1 MLVPLVVACA
11 LFMENM
17 DSTVIATSLPAIAQD
32 LHQDP
37 ITLKLALTS
46 YLLSLAVFIPASGW
60 AADRFGARPI
70 FRGAIVIFVLGSIL
84 CGLSTS
90 LPAFIASR
98 AVQGLGGA
106 MMVPVG
112 RLVLLRSVP
121 REELVTALAYLT
133 VPALLGPIL
142 GPPLGGF
149 ITTYFEWRW
158 IFWIN
163 VPVGILGVVLATLFI
178 PDIREKVVWPLDVKG
193 FILSGTG
200 LSCLSFGLTVA
211 GRSVVPAQITA
222 GLILGGAL
230 LVAAYVAHARRVR
243 FPIIDLGLLRIP
255 TFRASVTGGSTFRM
269 GIGALPF
276 LLPLLLQLG
285 FGLNP
290 FQSGCL
296 TFAAAAGAM
305 LMKTTAGPILRRFGF
320 KRVLVWNAVL
330 SSVFMVAYG
339 LFTPSTPELLLW
351 AALLGGGFLR
361 SLQFTSINALAYAD
375 IDAPAMS
382 RATSFASVAQQLSL
396 STGIAAGAGA
406 IELSQWWHGDALL
419 ATRDFSAAFFAVAVL
434 SASAS
439 LVFVRLPVDAGDLLR
454 GASRRNAAAAVAPS
468 GGLGDQPATLAPSA
482 DPVSPADLVP
492 SGAGSGVPRKPVART

>member
-1 MLVPLVVACA
+1 MLTPLVVACA

-17 DSTVIATSLPAIAQD
+17 DSTVIATSLPAIARD

-37 ITLKLALTS
+37 ITLKLAMTS

-60 AADRFGARPI
+60 AADRFGARLI
-70 FRGAIVIFVLGSIL
+70 FRGAIVVFTLGSIL
-84 CGLSTS
+84 CGLSSS
-90 LPAFIASR
+90 LTAFIAAR
-98 AVQGLGGA
+98 VLQGLGGA

-133 VPALLGPIL
+133 IPALIGPIV

-149 ITTYFEWRW
+149 ITTYFAWRW

-163 VPVGILGVVLATLFI
+163 VPVGILGVTLATLFI
-178 PDIREKVVWPLDVKG
+178 ADIRETDVWPLDVAG
-193 FILSGTG
+193 FLLSGLG
-200 LSCLSFGLTVA
+200 LSTLSFGLTVA
-211 GRSVVPAQITA
+211 GRAFVPTPVTLA
-222 GLILGGAL
+222 LIVGGAV
-230 LVAAYVAHARRVR
+230 LVGVYVWHARRTR
-243 FPIIDLGLLRIP
+243 FPIIDLGLLAIP
-255 TFRASVTGGSTFRM
+255 TFRASVVGGFTFRM

-276 LLPLLLQLG
+276 LLPLLFQIG

-305 LMKTTAGPILRRFGF
+305 LMKATAKPILNRFGF
-320 KRVLVWNAVL
+320 KRVLVFNAVL
-330 SSVFMVAYG
+330 SSLFMVVYG
-339 LFTPSTPELLLW
+339 LFTPTTSEILVL

-375 IDAPAMS
+375 IDAPSMS

-396 STGIAAGAGA
+396 STGVAAGAAA
-406 IELSQWWHGDALL
+406 IELSQWWHADASLS
-419 ATRDFSAAFFAVAVL
+419 TRDFSVAFFAVAAV
-434 SASAS
+434 SASAC
-439 LVFVRLPVDAGDLLR
+439 LVFARLPVDAGDLLR
-454 GASRRNAAAAVAPS
+454 GARKRDAAAAVAPS
-468 GGLGDQPATLAPSA
+468 GGLGDQPAAGLGS
-482 DPVSPADLVP
+482 
-492 SGAGSGVPRKPVART
+492 SGEVALPRNPVART

>member
-17 DSTVIATSLPAIAQD
+17 DSTVIATSLPAIAAD

-60 AADRFGARPI
+60 AADRFGARLI
-70 FRGAIVIFVLGSIL
+70 FRGAIVVFTLGSIL
-84 CGLSTS
+84 CGLSSS

-98 AVQGLGGA
+98 VIQGMGGA

-121 REELVTALAYLT
+121 KEELVTALAYLT
-133 VPALLGPIL
+133 VPALLGPIF

-149 ITTYFEWRW
+149 ITTYFAWRW

-163 VPVGILGVVLATLFI
+163 VPIGILGIVLATLFI
-178 PDIREKVVWPLDVKG
+178 GDVREEKPWPLDVTG
-193 FILSGTG
+193 FLLSGFG
-200 LSCLSFGLTVA
+200 LSSLSFGLTVL
-211 GRSVVPAQITA
+211 GRGTLPAPVVA
-222 GLILGGAL
+222 GLIAGGAAL
-230 LVAAYVAHARRVR
+230 IVVYVVHARRAA
-243 FPIIDLGLLRIP
+243 FPIIDLGLLSIP
-255 TFRASVTGGSTFRM
+255 TFRASVTGGFVFRL

-276 LLPLLLQLG
+276 LLPLLFQLG
-285 FGLNP
+285 FGLTP
-290 FQSGCL
+290 FRSGCL

-305 LMKTTAGPILRRFGF
+305 LMKTSARPILDRFGF

-330 SSVFMVAYG
+330 SSLFMVAYG
-339 LFTPSTPELLLW
+339 LFTPSTPEFVIWALL
-351 AALLGGGFLR
+351 LLGGFFR
-361 SLQFTSINALAYAD
+361 SLQFTSVNAIAYAD

-396 STGIAAGAGA
+396 STGVAAGAGA
-406 IELSQWWHGDALL
+406 IEISQWWHADARLT
-419 ATRDFSAAFFAVAVL
+419 AHDFSAAFVAVAIV
-434 SASAS
+434 SATAS
-439 LVFVRLPVDAGDLLR
+439 LIFLRLPADAGDLLR
-454 GASRRNAAAAVAPS
+454 GARKRNAAAAVAPS
-468 GGLGDQPATLAPSA
+468 GGLGDQPAAYTSA
-482 DPVSPADLVP
+482 AE
-492 SGAGSGVPRKPVART
+492 SGLPRNPIART

>member
-1 MLVPLVVACA
+1 MLTPLVVACA

-37 ITLKLALTS
+37 ITLKLAMTS

-60 AADRFGARPI
+60 AADRFGARLI
-70 FRGAIVIFVLGSIL
+70 FRGAIVVFTLGSIL
-84 CGLSTS
+84 CGLSGS
-90 LPAFIASR
+90 LTAFIAAR
-98 AVQGLGGA
+98 VLQGLGGA

-133 VPALLGPIL
+133 IPALIGPIV

-149 ITTYFEWRW
+149 ITTYFAWRW

-163 VPVGILGVVLATLFI
+163 VPIGILGVTLATLFI
-178 PDIREKVVWPLDVKG
+178 ADVRETDVWPLDVKG
-193 FILSGTG
+193 FLLSGLG
-200 LSCLSFGLTVA
+200 LSTLSFGLTVA
-211 GRSVVPAQITA
+211 GRAFVPTPVAFT
-222 GLILGGAL
+222 LIVGGAV
-230 LVAAYVAHARRVR
+230 LVVVYVHHARRTR
-243 FPIIDLGLLRIP
+243 YPIIDLGLLAIP
-255 TFRASVTGGSTFRM
+255 TFRASVVGGFTFRM

-276 LLPLLLQLG
+276 LLPLLFQIG

-305 LMKTTAGPILRRFGF
+305 LMKATAKPILERFGF
-320 KRVLVWNAVL
+320 KRVLVFNAVL
-330 SSVFMVAYG
+330 SSLFMVLYG
-339 LFTPSTPELLLW
+339 LFTPTTSEVLVL

-382 RATSFASVAQQLSL
+382 RATSFASVSQQLSL
-396 STGIAAGAGA
+396 SAGVAAGAAA
-406 IELSQWWHGDALL
+406 IEFSQWWHADASLS
-419 ATRDFSAAFFAVAVL
+419 TRDFRVAFFAVAAI
-434 SASAS
+434 SASACF
-439 LVFVRLPVDAGDLLR
+439 VFARLPVDAGDLLR
-454 GASRRNAAAAVAPS
+454 GARKRDAAAAVAPS
-468 GGLGDQPATLAPSA
+468 GGLGDQPAAGLASSGESA
-482 DPVSPADLVP
+482 L
-492 SGAGSGVPRKPVART
+492 PRNPVART

>member
-17 DSTVIATSLPAIAQD
+17 DSTVIATSLPAIAAD

-37 ITLKLALTS
+37 ITLKLAMTS
-46 YLLSLAVFIPASGW
+46 YLISLAVFIPASGW

-70 FRGAIVIFVLGSIL
+70 FRGAIVVFVLGSIL
-84 CGLSTS
+84 CGLSDS
-90 LPAFIASR
+90 LASFVASR
-98 AVQGLGGA
+98 VVQGLGGA

-149 ITTYFEWRW
+149 ITTYFDWRW

-163 VPVGILGVVLATLFI
+163 VPIGVLGVTLATLFI
-178 PDIREKVVWPLDVKG
+178 TDIREADVWPLDVRG
-193 FILSGTG
+193 FILSGAG
-200 LSCLSFGLTVA
+200 LSSLSFGLTVI
-211 GRSVVPAQITA
+211 GRGVVPAPVTTA
-222 GLILGGAL
+222 LIVGGLA
-230 LVAAYVAHARRVR
+230 LVAGYLAHARRAAH
-243 FPIIDLGLLRIP
+243 PIIDLALMRIP
-255 TFRASVTGGSTFRM
+255 TFRASVTGGFVFRL

-276 LLPLLLQLG
+276 LLPLMLQIG

-305 LMKTTAGPILRRFGF
+305 LMKTSAKPILRRFGF
-320 KRVLVWNAVL
+320 KRVLVWNAAF
-330 SSVFMVAYG
+330 SSLFMVVYG
-339 LFTPSTPELLLW
+339 LFRPSTPEWLLW
-351 AALLGGGFLR
+351 AALLGGGFFR

-375 IDAPAMS
+375 IDAPQMS

-396 STGIAAGAGA
+396 STGVAAGAGA
-406 IELSQWWHGDALL
+406 IELSQWWHADAALT
-419 ATRDFSAAFFAVAVL
+419 TRDFSFAFYVVALV

-439 LVFVRLPVDAGDLLR
+439 LIFARLPVDAGDLLR
-454 GASRRNAAAAVAPS
+454 GARKRDAAVAVAPG
-468 GGLGDQPATLAPSA
+468 GGLGDQPAALVSA
-482 DPVSPADLVP
+482 A
-492 SGAGSGVPRKPVART
+492 SGEIGTPRNPVAST

>member
-17 DSTVIATSLPAIAQD
+17 DSTVIATSLPAIAAD

-37 ITLKLALTS
+37 ITLKLAMTS
-46 YLLSLAVFIPASGW
+46 YLISLAVFIPASGW

-70 FRGAIVIFVLGSIL
+70 FRGAIVVFVAGSIL
-84 CGLSTS
+84 CGLSGS
-90 LPAFIASR
+90 LAGFVASR
-98 AVQGLGGA
+98 IVQGLGGA

-163 VPVGILGVVLATLFI
+163 VPIGVLGVVLATLYI
-178 PDIREKVVWPLDVKG
+178 ADIRETEVWPLDVPG
-193 FILSGTG
+193 FLLSGAG
-200 LSCLSFGLTVA
+200 LSMLSFGLTVI
-211 GRSVVPAQITA
+211 GRGIVPAPVTA
-222 GLILGGAL
+222 ALIGGGLA
-230 LVAAYVAHARRVR
+230 LVAGYIVHARRAPH
-243 FPIIDLGLLRIP
+243 PIIDLALLRIA
-255 TFRASVTGGSTFRM
+255 TFRASVAGGFVFRL

-276 LLPLLLQLG
+276 LLPLMLQLG

-305 LMKTTAGPILRRFGF
+305 LMKTSAKPILRRFGF
-320 KRVLVWNAVL
+320 RRVLVWNAAL
-330 SSVFMVAYG
+330 SAVFMVGYG
-339 LFTPSTPELLLW
+339 LFRPSTPEWLLW
-351 AALLGGGFLR
+351 AALLAGGFFR
-361 SLQFTSINALAYAD
+361 SLQFTSVNALAYAD

-396 STGIAAGAGA
+396 STGVAAGAGA
-406 IELSQWWHGDALL
+406 IELSQWWHADATL
-419 ATRDFSAAFFAVAVL
+419 ATRDFSFAFYAVALV

-439 LVFVRLPVDAGDLLR
+439 LVFARLPVDAGDVLR
-454 GASRRNAAAAVAPS
+454 GARRRDEAAAVSPG
-468 GGLGDQPATLAPSA
+468 GGLGDQPAGLVSA
-482 DPVSPADLVP
+482 SP
-492 SGAGSGVPRKPVART
+492 GEGGVPRNPVAST